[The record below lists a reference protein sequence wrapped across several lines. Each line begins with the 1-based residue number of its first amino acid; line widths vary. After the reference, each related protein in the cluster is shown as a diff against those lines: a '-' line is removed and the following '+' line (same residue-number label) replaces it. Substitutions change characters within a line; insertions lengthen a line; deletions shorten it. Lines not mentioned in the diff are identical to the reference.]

1 MDQGNFQHESLHDFN
16 DPRFEFNDP
25 QFEFNDEQVDLMLQI
40 LVVPRIIG
48 PGPSPN
54 SHAGSAREYL
64 EPQSTPY
71 LQAGPS
77 QVYLDPNLAQNLPTA
92 FHAHPSPDSAVAGLE
107 APGLSRG
114 SSFQSSMGEPQSGNS
129 PYSPVDQSLLN
140 GQGRIT
146 TQRRPVTSPTV
157 PPLTNVASPR
167 GLLNAL
173 IQIMVV
179 IGSILYIGCDM
190 PNNTQLRTVQ
200 EHLQEALSLVDKLI
214 SPNQGGERNANDEDK
229 QFRCILCPPNRK
241 LECKNRGTFKRHIT
255 SKHYPTKRY
264 FCPICGGSVCFSRKD
279 KHLLHMRQHDH
290 PRLTREEMEN
300 VTQHLP
306 PPLRCAVLECD
317 NPISTWEDFID
328 CLCRHCTISDDWDQ
342 GNGSDGDDGDG
353 DDDDNNGD
361 DGDGGG
367 HGGENQYFSPLGK
380 GYHGNLPNAPQYDQ
394 YSGNQFGGPSAWGG
408 TGSYNYCEAAPCSYQ
423 SFRSLGLEGAATVQ
437 ARSGFP
443 QPKSTVTGLDS
454 QHSPSVPSA
463 KWIDGDTRHL
473 ETFEAELC
481 LRFGTSPGKTQG
493 DLTEE
498 DPKEKPNSGKE
509 AVSIAVSNEVS
520 RELQRLRYFE
530 TRVFENQKQGSL
542 LTYVHETL
550 VIPRPGHFGQVI
562 VSSMHEILYQ
572 RVEFALE
579 KQPKIPADCLFY
591 LAKEKGHRSSEVNL
605 EATRQASPKKRAHLR
620 VRIKAIAGVLALR
633 AAVSK
638 APLEIDNT
646 EVSDGWELGIPYP
659 PQEDVIKVL
668 AWLVHVLVF
677 FLRMPP
683 NPKVYV
689 MLASGSLEVP
699 RLN

>member
-1 MDQGNFQHESLHDFN
+1 MDQGSFQGGFQAEGSFNFN
-16 DPRFEFNDP
+16 DLHLDFDDP
-25 QFEFNDEQVDLMLQI
+25 QFDLMLQSMG
-40 LVVPRIIG
+40 VPQIIG

-54 SHAGSAREYL
+54 SHVGSAREYL

-71 LQAGPS
+71 SQVGPS
-77 QVYLDPNLAQNLPTA
+77 QIYLDPNLARNFPAA
-92 FHAHPSPDSAVAGLE
+92 FHAHPSPDSTGPGLE

-114 SSFQSSMGEPQSGNS
+114 SSFQSSTGEPQFVNPS
-129 PYSPVDQSLLN
+129 YSPVDQSLLN
-140 GQGRIT
+140 GQGTTT

-157 PPLTNVASPR
+157 PPVTNIASPR

-173 IQIMVV
+173 IQIVV
-179 IGSILYIGCDM
+179 MIGSIVYIGCDM
-190 PNNTQLRTVQ
+190 PNITQLRTVQ
-200 EHLQEALSLVDKLI
+200 EHLQEALSLVDRLI

-241 LECKNRGTFKRHIT
+241 LECKNR
-255 SKHYPTKRY
+255 
-264 FCPICGGSVCFSRKD
+264 VCFSRKD
-279 KHLLHMRQHDH
+279 KHLLHMRQHDR

-306 PPLRCAVLECD
+306 SPVRCAIPGCD
-317 NPISTWEDFID
+317 NPISTWEEFIE

-342 GNGSDGDDGDG
+342 GNRSDGDDDGG
-353 DDDDNNGD
+353 DDDDN
-361 DGDGGG
+361 DGGDE
-367 HGGENQYFSPLGK
+367 HGGGYGGGNQYSSPHGN
-380 GYHGNLPNAPQYDQ
+380 GYHGNLPSAPQYDQ
-394 YSGNQFGGPSAWGG
+394 YNDNQFGGPSGWEGAGA
-408 TGSYNYCEAAPCSYQ
+408 YNYREAAPCSYQ
-423 SFRSLGLEGAATVQ
+423 CLRSSGLEGAPTGQ
-437 ARSGFP
+437 ARSWFP
-443 QPKSTVTGLDS
+443 QSESTIAGLEDS
-454 QHSPSVPSA
+454 QQPTSKPSA
-463 KWIDGDTRHL
+463 EWVDGNTRHL

-481 LRFGTSPGKTQG
+481 LRFGDSLGKYHG
-493 DLTEE
+493 DLIEK
-498 DPKEKPNSGKE
+498 DPEEKPKSGKE

-530 TRVFENQKQGSL
+530 TRIFENQKQGSL
-542 LTYVHETL
+542 LTYFHETL
-550 VIPRPGHFGQVI
+550 VIPQPGHFEQVI
-562 VSSMHEILYQ
+562 VSTMHEILYQ
-572 RVEFALE
+572 RVEFGLE

-591 LAKEKGHRSSEVNL
+591 LAKEKGNRSSEANL
-605 EATRQASPKKRAHLR
+605 EATKQTSPKKRAHLR

-638 APLEIDNT
+638 APPEIDNT

-659 PQEDVIKVL
+659 PRENVIKVM